1 MSKIRISTLTLAA
14 MVAASAAFPF
24 AARADET
31 KTAAAALKH
40 RWTFNT
46 DLKDSVTGRSAQKI
60 GSSVAVADGVVK
72 MTGAGNSTGSL
83 NLGMDVMPPGAA
95 TVEIWAKQTAAKNY
109 SRIFDYAQNTQN
121 YLMEA
126 WTAGTDINKSIV
138 EVNRANTKYTANPAF
153 GPLTLNTQFHIT
165 ARVCPNADGSTTVL
179 WATRNSTSG
188 ALVKSGSISVP
199 NWAPASLKNPV
210 FYLGHS
216 PFANDHDAHAEYDEV
231 RIWDG
236 ALTDAQLE
244 ANAVAG
250 PDALPETV
258 AVATAADNV
267 WTHLRHRWSFNGN
280 GSNGVPGGPNA
291 SWAGS
296 CRWAD
301 SNTALEFY
309 GNGYGKGY
317 GNLGSSILPADSA
330 TIEIWATPTAARKDS
345 RIFDCGTGENDCIL
359 LSWCRGTNVGQE
371 YSQVKKNGTAH
382 MSVNDAMGG
391 FALNT
396 KWHIAVSY
404 RDLGNGDTLVR
415 WTKRNADTGR
425 IVRNRSEIARGW
437 RLAEIAGA
445 TFFIGHSQYT
455 SDYDAAAKYDEVRIW
470 HGALTDAQLAEN
482 AKLGPD
488 TLPSKVSVVENPRTV
503 CVEEKTADS
512 VTLAFGNPNGRA
524 HALFLA
530 SGQADGGDDK
540 YAWDSFEKVADI
552 SELQETYTYEVPAA
566 LRDGRPLRF
575 FLLQTTGL
583 NMAKE
588 LDFVHSTGAQ
598 WVNVELVPDGRT
610 VTDFRFGNVTY
621 VDSTAFFGQNWTGS
635 RYLFNQQGNKF
646 YFHAKG
652 SAFGAK
658 PALNTDYR
666 FVVDDDNHVSLFTN
680 GAETR
685 VAPSNTRSVDGNN
698 PFYVFACN
706 DGTKG
711 STFDFRR
718 MKVANGARYE
728 PYHMQRDYI
737 PALNADGVAGLYDQ
751 VHDSFHPSGTA
762 TALVAGNE
770 RPAAKFGRVTD
781 MTPTF
786 RFLPSVAVTE
796 QTATTATLAF
806 GNGAD
811 GSKLFLA
818 YGATDGGA
826 DKNAWDSFEDL
837 GAIAAGETSRT
848 VTLPAAL
855 QATGLKYRF
864 FLMKTDDLPYASEVA
879 SFTSSGGQTV
889 RTGYIPDIT
898 TTFDFR
904 ISGLTYGNDTC
915 LFGQGWN
922 GANFLLAAQGNYYRW
937 YGSGTNLDPAV
948 NMSEATRV
956 QLLDGPAVRMDRG
969 DSHHEYGV
977 YLTPNPILDFA
988 VFGTWSVTR
997 GSKYTFNSLLVKDAG
1012 MVVRDLVPVVK
1023 ANGKG
1028 ALFDRAN
1035 GVLHSNEQESS
1046 DFTKGATLTRTG
1058 WVQDSTASLASFAA
1072 ADAGR
1077 AATAV
1082 WTGAGDAAN
1091 LADPANWRC
1100 YDATGAELPATAVP
1114 DSGTTAYI
1122 DGNAAFSFPVGSTG
1136 PWGSLVIGGA
1146 TGRVTLT
1153 ADCDWRGLGAANVA
1167 AGMIIDLNGHTLY
1180 VDDIAGDGSVKITDS
1195 VLERASLLVNGS
1207 FEEFDGV
1214 FVDNPNYSYFRVG
1227 SFQATGW
1234 DGTTGAGLTK
1244 KGTTWCAN
1252 TPIDGLFAC
1261 FLQRGSGWI
1270 AQTFTAPETG
1280 EYTLTFKL
1288 AARPN
1293 YTGEKM
1299 SVDLDG
1305 VPVRTWGAVN
1315 NTVFEEQTVTL
1326 DLTAGEHTLAFQ
1338 GYNLVA
1344 DTAALIDDVRL
1355 VKSGIAAG
1363 ELHIDVAAGA
1373 AKDNVAYVVDGGLTL
1388 VKTGAGTF
1396 TAKNYLRNSGGT
1408 VVNAGTLAMG
1418 ATSLVP
1424 NKYPIRVLDGA
1435 TYDMAGN
1442 GNGNCPVLTI
1452 EGTGPDGKGAL
1463 RNSGADVSNGSAQ
1476 LAGII
1481 LTGDATAYSSNGSFG
1496 LINSGYA
1503 ATEFDLAGHTLTV
1516 DVPAA
1521 KSFWLCN
1528 AVSSCEGLIRVTSGR
1543 LYFHNSAVNLPNVDM
1558 VVDGVDS
1565 KVEVPAVDVYL
1576 RDLVMDGGSTYK
1588 QSSNRLH
1595 LRNLTFND
1603 ATKIETSVSWIYIAD
1618 TLLVSNETTDVT
1630 CAAPITG
1637 NGTYPRLVKKGAAK
1651 FNITNNHSD
1660 QRMDRGAEIFGGTVV
1675 MGSTHSSYKPEIAIS
1690 AQAVPVKIHAGGTL
1704 DMRACEKP
1712 VKFTTLEVE
1721 AGGTILANAANVIQ
1735 CSGDMTFTGAQ
1746 PFTFEGTI
1754 NCSGKASF
1762 DLTGAAAPEGDA
1774 NITLLSAGTILG
1786 LEAAD
1791 VEVAG
1796 APAGYEVVVTTKGI
1810 FLTKDPS
1817 SVVVAPETKIW
1828 TLGGSYVYGSTYC
1841 FRAPLAQSL
1850 SAEGWN
1856 VKMTGWRTANANAVC
1871 AGVDAWKRHAG
1882 VQNLALKTSAT
1893 RAGVLEGL
1901 ETYAAAANEPDFTVF
1916 LCGDID
1922 VVDGVADATVLAN
1935 YKEAVTR
1942 IKAALP
1948 MTTVIACTIPGGS
1961 TALNGDIAS
1970 WCASE
1975 ADVECVDVSALITSS
1990 QTEAECAAVAAAI
2003 KAKLLTLAT
2012 ANGKN
2017 TPSTWTRPAVVLDAT
2032 NNVPAAYLDGFTR
2045 VRTIEP
2051 TPTLGFAQ
2059 NLYGIPY
2066 TYAPP
2071 MQETGIAKVGYY
2083 IELVRKDTGALQA
2096 MWIDMDAPGST
2107 WADVALPVTH
2117 AQRKQQTV
2125 TKLHVW
2131 SNFGGVKQVAADDDS
2146 VEGYIEFNPVNYG
2159 GGDRTGDVL
2168 AEPWSGGICGF
2179 NDTLTE
2185 TGDSGHGCFQLMR
2198 KYAEPDGVLPG
2209 EILFAYNR
2217 WGSTAANP
2225 RAIGMGTMADFGN
2238 LGHSSS
2244 KTLDWTFTYG
2254 ADGSDTANI
2263 SGNAYSTIKI
2273 EFWVKYD
2280 GSTPDRSVIADY
2292 VWTGATDST
2301 FNTVGNW
2308 EKDGTAAT
2316 SLANASIL
2324 VPEGASPAFTYIGWD
2339 PISLT
2344 TTRLLV
2350 DGVASFNDVG
2360 GFYLSTLDVG
2370 ATGRLTYDPTKFT
2383 FRLLSP
2389 PAFASGAKIA
2399 LAPKYAQNTKGRF
2412 LLMTWNAGALDMDEA
2427 TLTAVF
2433 DAASANGNNPKVWA
2447 ENLEA
2452 GGRLWLDLDYG
2463 AAKQRVN
2470 VLPVGDSITHG
2481 GAYGNWRT
2489 GLMKKLAAAGYE
2501 PIAKGHRYDQ
2511 SADICGAAMPDEW
2524 ISHSG
2529 IGGQRLISG
2538 GGGGTIDA
2546 IENFLDQA
2554 GDVDFVLVKLGTN
2567 DINSGGR
2574 TPGEL
2579 FPVWSNLVEKVITQK
2594 PTAKFIAGAV
2604 VDIADAAKNAKVV
2617 TYNTMMREA
2626 IEGGMFP
2633 AKRAYFA
2640 DLYTPCY
2647 RYDQQGNYITGSFQ
2661 SATDLHP
2668 DWPGEDK
2675 MADVYCKAITDA
2687 LADDPGFTPGQA
2699 EANIPTTSGA
2709 ENNVPAAFRAG
2720 FTCAR
2725 VFDVAAH
2732 TGTPIASNG
2741 YVPYDDIGETGAAEE
2756 NIGRV
2761 GYYIELKRKDDG
2773 VHQYHGLVRW
2783 LWVSM
2788 DAFGDRSIET
2798 VGIPIHNEKRYQGA
2812 AAHLKIASNM
2822 PGIETT
2828 PADGD
2833 GADGWLE
2840 FWPNSYSE
2848 GDSGIPGA
2856 PAQTYTYDW
2865 NDSRSND
2872 AIGYGSMQV
2881 HRLTPGAANAAQ
2893 TLFAFNRWGNQ
2904 TDRYEIGLGNLSHQS
2919 LGSMDWTFSADTGK
2933 LGGSARMC
2941 APAYEIA
2948 KIEIWT
2954 TPGTVDMTARWTG
2967 GGAAGNL
2974 ADPANW
2980 ECRDAAGNVVENA
2993 VPNEHTTVVID
3004 GTTSFSVPEGTAM
3017 SWKGVQI
3024 GADLHKGAQMGYIKY
3039 PNRSAMGND
3048 NWKDVPLKEYISQ
3061 GVGDLTELTAYGV
3074 GWSVAYINE
3083 AHVRYDGWVYV
3094 SAAEAGTWNVN
3105 QRYDDYYGFA
3115 IDGAWKLLNR
3125 TYDANK
3131 MVNFA
3136 MTEGWHRFTIVCGD
3150 TTGGEGANGASY
3162 GMSYDGKAWP
3172 MLVSVNGAEY
3182 VPFTPEHFTMGT
3194 GRNVVTLDADC
3205 DWRGLGTVAIPSGS
3219 VIDLNGHTLRVRGL
3233 SADGYVGAKVTSSA
3247 KLDAAVTPPS
3257 VLSSAV
3263 MWFDASDA
3271 STMTLDAEGR
3281 VRTWT
3286 SKDAN
3291 HLVATADGNYPI
3303 YDTATWG
3310 RPTVD
3315 FGKTGSQRDMIYTR
3329 QNGLRTVFWVVKIE
3343 KTQDAFLLGDKASG
3357 NYRFH
3362 RGTGGQYGNSSHA
3375 KFSNV
3380 WNGTTVVDWQND
3392 VIPDEDFQVISVV
3405 TSVTDARS
3413 DSFTNDRN
3421 LSNGQRTGG
3430 RQLSELIAFNTVLTD
3445 AQRTEVV
3452 QYLQRKWMGEKT
3464 PGTLVI
3470 DTPEGVESAN
3480 DGVAVC
3486 GNVKVVKEGAGAYVA
3501 PAGSTYTGG
3510 TEVRAGTFRLGAPK
3524 VPDAR
3529 EQVCV
3534 GTLGAFGTDVTVEA
3548 GATLDACGTV
3558 NNYRNRVVLNGG
3570 TLANTLAISSAANY
3584 SHFGDVT
3591 LTADSYMDWVCGGL
3605 VRRDGTPV
3613 TLDLQGHT
3621 LHWNGRGQSASD
3633 WCWLL
3638 NTDVTAGTLSVDGFL
3653 TAYYLTDGTKG
3664 IRAPQTTLVVNRS
3677 GVLAIDREP
3686 VTVKDYIAANTSDG
3700 VLYSANSL
3708 TVSGVFKPESDR
3720 HWGCT
3725 LASGAT
3731 LDLTGWVGPWN
3742 ATSASGR
3749 AVIFPTTAGAT
3760 VNVNLAGRTDLKEIK
3775 RTGKK
3780 CVVEWAAMP
3789 ENTSFVLD
3797 NDTRMRGYRIQK
3809 TEDGLKLT
3817 YIGGTAIHIR

>member
-1 MSKIRISTLTLAA
+1 MSKLRISAMALAA
-14 MVAASAAFPF
+14 MVAAGAAFPF
-24 AARADET
+24 ATRADET
-31 KTAAAALKH
+31 KTTTAALKH

-46 DLKDSVTGRSAQKI
+46 DLKDSVTGRAAQKI
-60 GSSVAVADGVVK
+60 GANVAVADGVVK
-72 MTGAGNSTGSL
+72 MTGAGNSQGSL
-83 NLGMDVMPPGAA
+83 NLGSGIMPPGAA

-126 WTAGTDINKSIV
+126 WTAGTDVNKSIV

-153 GPLTLNTQFHIT
+153 GPLTLNTKFHIT

-188 ALVKSGSISVP
+188 AVVKSGSISVP

-216 PFANDHDAHAEYDEV
+216 PFTNDHDAHAEYDEV

-250 PDALPETV
+250 PDTLPETV
-258 AVATAADNV
+258 AVLSPGKNV
-267 WTHLRHRWSFNGN
+267 WTHLRHRWSFSGN
-280 GSNGVPGGPNA
+280 YNNGVPGGPAAANV
-291 SWAGS
+291 GS
-296 CRWAD
+296 KLAWTD
-301 SNTALEFY
+301 SNTTVTLSGTKNAASDSK
-309 GNGYGKGY
+309 NGGY
-317 GNLGSSILPADSA
+317 VNLGSGILPPDST
-330 TIEIWATPTAARKDS
+330 TIEIWAKPTTARS
-345 RIFDCGTGENDCIL
+345 WGRVFDCGTSDQDYIT
-359 LSWCRGTNVGQE
+359 LSWSRGTNTGQDRCVV
-371 YSQVKKNGTAH
+371 QKAGA
-382 MSVNDAMGG
+382 SVMTIDDAMAFGTG
-391 FALNT
+391 T
-396 KWHIAVSY
+396 KYHIAISY

-415 WTKRNADTGR
+415 WTKRNATTGR
-425 IVRNRSEIARGW
+425 VIRNRSEIARGW
-437 RLAEIAGA
+437 TLSRIAGA
-445 TFFIGHSQYT
+445 PFYLGHSQYT
-455 SDYDAAAKYDEVRIW
+455 SDIDANAVYDEVRIW
-470 HGALTDAQLAEN
+470 NGALTDEQLTEN

-488 TLPSKVSVVENPRTV
+488 TLPSKVSIVENPRTV
-503 CVEEKTADS
+503 CVTEKTADS
-512 VTLAFGNPNGRA
+512 VTLAFGNPNGRS

-530 SGQADGGDDK
+530 SGAADGDDDK

-583 NMAKE
+583 AMAKE
-588 LDFVHSTGAQ
+588 LDKVHSTGAQ
-598 WVNVELVPDGRT
+598 WVDVNLVPDGRT

-621 VDSTAFFGQNWTGS
+621 VASTAFFGQNWNANQ
-635 RYLFNQQGNKF
+635 YLFNQQGDKF

-658 PALNTDYR
+658 PALNTNYR
-666 FVVDDDNHVSLFTN
+666 FIVDDDNHVSLFTN
-680 GAETR
+680 GVETR
-685 VAPSNTRSVDGNN
+685 VSPSNTRSVDVNN
-698 PFYVFACN
+698 TMGIFAIL
-706 DGTKG
+706 DQSKG
-711 STFDFRR
+711 STFDFYR
-718 MKVANGARYE
+718 MKIANGARYE
-728 PYHMQRDYI
+728 PYQMQRDYI
-737 PALNADGVAGLYDQ
+737 PALDANDVPGLYDQ
-751 VHDSFHPSGTA
+751 VNDTFQPSETA
-762 TALVAGNE
+762 TALQAGTE
-770 RPAAKFGRVTD
+770 RDAARFGRVTD

-786 RFLPSVAVTE
+786 RFTPVVKLTE

-806 GNGAD
+806 GNGAA
-811 GSKLFLA
+811 GSNLFLA
-818 YGATDGGA
+818 YGETDGGA
-826 DKNAWDSFEDL
+826 DKNAWTNFEDL
-837 GAIAAGETSRT
+837 GTIAPETVT
-848 VTLPAAL
+848 TNVTLPAAL

-864 FLMKTDDLPYASEVA
+864 FLVKTTDLPYASEVA
-879 SFTSSGGQTV
+879 SLTSTGGQTV
-889 RTGYIPDIT
+889 RTGYIPDIN
-898 TTFDFR
+898 TTFDFH
-904 ISGLTYGNDTC
+904 IGGLTYANGAT
-915 LFGQGWN
+915 LFGQSWQ
-922 GANFLLAAQGNYYRW
+922 GAAYMLDIQSDKYYWHGRGTALDSSPTTSDS
-937 YGSGTNLDPAV
+937 YRFQMTDEDIIKIDHGGSRKTYV
-948 NMSEATRV
+948 VERK
-956 QLLDGPAVRMDRG
+956 
-969 DSHHEYGV
+969 
-977 YLTPNPILDFA
+977 PNPILDLA
-988 VFGTWSVTR
+988 VFGTWSVTK
-997 GSKYTFNSLLVKDAG
+997 GSKYTFNSLSLKDAG

-1035 GVLHSNEQESS
+1035 GVVHSNELESN
-1046 DFTKGATLTRTG
+1046 DFTKGATRTRTG
-1058 WVQDSTASLASFAA
+1058 WVQDSTESLNSFAA

-1077 AATAV
+1077 AVTAH
-1082 WTGAGDAAN
+1082 WIGGGDVTD
-1091 LADPANWRC
+1091 LADPANWKC
-1100 YDATGAELPATAVP
+1100 WDATGAELPATTLP
-1114 DSGTTAYI
+1114 DSDTAVDI
-1122 DGNAAFSFPVGSTG
+1122 DGAASFSFPVGATPSWASITF
-1136 PWGSLVIGGA
+1136 GA
-1146 TGRVTLT
+1146 RTGRVTLT
-1153 ADCDWRGLGAANVA
+1153 ADCDWRGLGAVNAVSDTV
-1167 AGMIIDLNGHTLY
+1167 IDLNGHTLY
-1180 VDDIAGDGSVKITDS
+1180 LDNVAGDGSVKITDS
-1195 VLERASLLVNGS
+1195 ILERANLITNGS
-1207 FEEFDGV
+1207 FEDFQGV
-1214 FVDNPNYSYFRVG
+1214 FVSNPNYSYLTIG

-1234 DGTTGAGLTK
+1234 DGMTSCGLSK
-1244 KGTTWCAN
+1244 NNTTWVAN
-1252 TPIDGLFAC
+1252 TPIDGVLVC
-1261 FLQRGSGWI
+1261 FIQRSGLI
-1270 AQTFTAPETG
+1270 TQTFTAPEAG

-1288 AARPN
+1288 ASRPG
-1293 YTGEKM
+1293 YIGEKLT
-1299 SVDLDG
+1299 VAFDDTI
-1305 VPVRTWGAVN
+1305 VRTWGAVN

-1326 DLTAGEHTLAFQ
+1326 NLTAGTHTLTFQ
-1338 GYNLVA
+1338 GYELGV
-1344 DTAALIDDVRL
+1344 DSAALIDDVRL
-1355 VKSGIAAG
+1355 VKSGVAAG
-1363 ELHIDVAAGA
+1363 ELHIDVPSGETKNNTAFTIEGA
-1373 AKDNVAYVVDGGLTL
+1373 VTL
-1388 VKTGAGTF
+1388 VKTGTGTF

-1424 NKYPIRVLDGA
+1424 NKYPIRIVAGGA
-1435 TYDMAGN
+1435 YDMAGN
-1442 GNGNCPVLTI
+1442 GNGNCPVLTM

-1496 LINSGYA
+1496 LINSSYA

-1528 AVSSCEGLIRVTSGR
+1528 AASSCEGLIRVTSGR

-1565 KVEVPAVDVYL
+1565 KVEVPTVDVYL

-1746 PFTFEGTI
+1746 PFTFAGTI

-1762 DLTGAAAPEGDA
+1762 DLAGAAAPEGDA
-1774 NITLLSAGTILG
+1774 NITLLSAGTIVG

-1810 FLTKDPS
+1810 FLTKDTS
-1817 SVVVAPETKIW
+1817 SIVVAPETKIW

-1901 ETYAAAANEPDFTVF
+1901 ETYAAAANYPDFTVF
-1916 LCGDID
+1916 ICGDID
-1922 VVDGVADATVLAN
+1922 VADSVADATILAN

-1961 TALNGDIAS
+1961 AALNADIAS
-1970 WCASE
+1970 WCGTE
-1975 ADVECVDVSALITSS
+1975 ADVECVDIASLITTS
-1990 QTEAECAAVAAAI
+1990 QTQAECEAVAAAI
-2003 KAKLLTLAT
+2003 KTKLMTLAT
-2012 ANGKN
+2012 AAGKN
-2017 TPSTWTRPAVVLDAT
+2017 TPSTWTPPAVVLDAT

-2071 MQETGIAKVGYY
+2071 MQETGIEKVGYY

-2096 MWIDMDAPGST
+2096 LWVDMDAPGST
-2107 WADVALPVTH
+2107 WADVALPVTM
-2117 AQRKQQTV
+2117 AQQKQQTV

-2146 VEGYIEFNPVNYG
+2146 VEGYIEFNPINYG
-2159 GGDRTGDVL
+2159 GGDRTGDAL
-2168 AEPWSGGICGF
+2168 SEPWSGGICGF
-2179 NDTLTE
+2179 NDTFNASGT
-2185 TGDSGHGCFQLMR
+2185 SGHGCFQLMR
-2198 KYAEPDGVLPG
+2198 KYAEMDGVLPG

-2217 WGSTAANP
+2217 WGSTEANP

-2254 ADGSDTANI
+2254 ADTADVANI

-2280 GSTPDRSVIADY
+2280 GSTPDRSAIADY

-2350 DGVASFNDVG
+2350 DGAASFDDVG

-2427 TLTAVF
+2427 ALTAVF
-2433 DAASANGNNPKVWA
+2433 DAASANGANPKVWA
-2447 ENLEA
+2447 ENLES

-2604 VDIADAAKNAKVV
+2604 VDIADATKNARVIA
-2617 TYNTMMREA
+2617 YNTMMREA

-2661 SATDLHP
+2661 NATDLHP

-2687 LADDPGFTPGQA
+2687 LADDPDFTPGQA
-2699 EANIPTTSGA
+2699 EVVPTTSGA

-2720 FTCAR
+2720 FTRAR

-2840 FWPNSYSE
+2840 FWPSSYSE

-2919 LGSMDWTFSADTGK
+2919 LGSMD
-2933 LGGSARMC
+2933 
-2941 APAYEIA
+2941 
-2948 KIEIWT
+2948 
-2954 TPGTVDMTARWTG
+2954 
-2967 GGAAGNL
+2967 
-2974 ADPANW
+2974 
-2980 ECRDAAGNVVENA
+2980 
-2993 VPNEHTTVVID
+2993 
-3004 GTTSFSVPEGTAM
+3004 
-3017 SWKGVQI
+3017 
-3024 GADLHKGAQMGYIKY
+3024 
-3039 PNRSAMGND
+3039 
-3048 NWKDVPLKEYISQ
+3048 
-3061 GVGDLTELTAYGV
+3061 
-3074 GWSVAYINE
+3074 
-3083 AHVRYDGWVYV
+3083 
-3094 SAAEAGTWNVN
+3094 
-3105 QRYDDYYGFA
+3105 
-3115 IDGAWKLLNR
+3115 
-3125 TYDANK
+3125 
-3131 MVNFA
+3131 
-3136 MTEGWHRFTIVCGD
+3136 
-3150 TTGGEGANGASY
+3150 
-3162 GMSYDGKAWP
+3162 
-3172 MLVSVNGAEY
+3172 
-3182 VPFTPEHFTMGT
+3182 
-3194 GRNVVTLDADC
+3194 
-3205 DWRGLGTVAIPSGS
+3205 
-3219 VIDLNGHTLRVRGL
+3219 
-3233 SADGYVGAKVTSSA
+3233 
-3247 KLDAAVTPPS
+3247 
-3257 VLSSAV
+3257 
-3263 MWFDASDA
+3263 
-3271 STMTLDAEGR
+3271 
-3281 VRTWT
+3281 
-3286 SKDAN
+3286 
-3291 HLVATADGNYPI
+3291 
-3303 YDTATWG
+3303 
-3310 RPTVD
+3310 
-3315 FGKTGSQRDMIYTR
+3315 
-3329 QNGLRTVFWVVKIE
+3329 
-3343 KTQDAFLLGDKASG
+3343 
-3357 NYRFH
+3357 
-3362 RGTGGQYGNSSHA
+3362 
-3375 KFSNV
+3375 
-3380 WNGTTVVDWQND
+3380 
-3392 VIPDEDFQVISVV
+3392 
-3405 TSVTDARS
+3405 
-3413 DSFTNDRN
+3413 
-3421 LSNGQRTGG
+3421 
-3430 RQLSELIAFNTVLTD
+3430 
-3445 AQRTEVV
+3445 
-3452 QYLQRKWMGEKT
+3452 
-3464 PGTLVI
+3464 
-3470 DTPEGVESAN
+3470 
-3480 DGVAVC
+3480 
-3486 GNVKVVKEGAGAYVA
+3486 
-3501 PAGSTYTGG
+3501 
-3510 TEVRAGTFRLGAPK
+3510 
-3524 VPDAR
+3524 
-3529 EQVCV
+3529 
-3534 GTLGAFGTDVTVEA
+3534 
-3548 GATLDACGTV
+3548 
-3558 NNYRNRVVLNGG
+3558 
-3570 TLANTLAISSAANY
+3570 
-3584 SHFGDVT
+3584 
-3591 LTADSYMDWVCGGL
+3591 
-3605 VRRDGTPV
+3605 
-3613 TLDLQGHT
+3613 
-3621 LHWNGRGQSASD
+3621 
-3633 WCWLL
+3633 
-3638 NTDVTAGTLSVDGFL
+3638 
-3653 TAYYLTDGTKG
+3653 
-3664 IRAPQTTLVVNRS
+3664 
-3677 GVLAIDREP
+3677 
-3686 VTVKDYIAANTSDG
+3686 
-3700 VLYSANSL
+3700 
-3708 TVSGVFKPESDR
+3708 
-3720 HWGCT
+3720 
-3725 LASGAT
+3725 
-3731 LDLTGWVGPWN
+3731 
-3742 ATSASGR
+3742 
-3749 AVIFPTTAGAT
+3749 
-3760 VNVNLAGRTDLKEIK
+3760 
-3775 RTGKK
+3775 
-3780 CVVEWAAMP
+3780 
-3789 ENTSFVLD
+3789 
-3797 NDTRMRGYRIQK
+3797 
-3809 TEDGLKLT
+3809 
-3817 YIGGTAIHIR
+3817 

>member
-1 MSKIRISTLTLAA
+1 
-14 MVAASAAFPF
+14 
-24 AARADET
+24 
-31 KTAAAALKH
+31 
-40 RWTFNT
+40 
-46 DLKDSVTGRSAQKI
+46 
-60 GSSVAVADGVVK
+60 
-72 MTGAGNSTGSL
+72 
-83 NLGMDVMPPGAA
+83 
-95 TVEIWAKQTAAKNY
+95 
-109 SRIFDYAQNTQN
+109 
-121 YLMEA
+121 
-126 WTAGTDINKSIV
+126 
-138 EVNRANTKYTANPAF
+138 
-153 GPLTLNTQFHIT
+153 
-165 ARVCPNADGSTTVL
+165 
-179 WATRNSTSG
+179 
-188 ALVKSGSISVP
+188 
-199 NWAPASLKNPV
+199 
-210 FYLGHS
+210 
-216 PFANDHDAHAEYDEV
+216 
-231 RIWDG
+231 
-236 ALTDAQLE
+236 
-244 ANAVAG
+244 
-250 PDALPETV
+250 
-258 AVATAADNV
+258 
-267 WTHLRHRWSFNGN
+267 
-280 GSNGVPGGPNA
+280 
-291 SWAGS
+291 
-296 CRWAD
+296 
-301 SNTALEFY
+301 
-309 GNGYGKGY
+309 
-317 GNLGSSILPADSA
+317 
-330 TIEIWATPTAARKDS
+330 
-345 RIFDCGTGENDCIL
+345 
-359 LSWCRGTNVGQE
+359 
-371 YSQVKKNGTAH
+371 
-382 MSVNDAMGG
+382 
-391 FALNT
+391 
-396 KWHIAVSY
+396 
-404 RDLGNGDTLVR
+404 
-415 WTKRNADTGR
+415 
-425 IVRNRSEIARGW
+425 
-437 RLAEIAGA
+437 
-445 TFFIGHSQYT
+445 
-455 SDYDAAAKYDEVRIW
+455 
-470 HGALTDAQLAEN
+470 
-482 AKLGPD
+482 
-488 TLPSKVSVVENPRTV
+488 
-503 CVEEKTADS
+503 
-512 VTLAFGNPNGRA
+512 
-524 HALFLA
+524 
-530 SGQADGGDDK
+530 
-540 YAWDSFEKVADI
+540 
-552 SELQETYTYEVPAA
+552 
-566 LRDGRPLRF
+566 
-575 FLLQTTGL
+575 
-583 NMAKE
+583 
-588 LDFVHSTGAQ
+588 
-598 WVNVELVPDGRT
+598 
-610 VTDFRFGNVTY
+610 
-621 VDSTAFFGQNWTGS
+621 
-635 RYLFNQQGNKF
+635 
-646 YFHAKG
+646 
-652 SAFGAK
+652 
-658 PALNTDYR
+658 
-666 FVVDDDNHVSLFTN
+666 
-680 GAETR
+680 
-685 VAPSNTRSVDGNN
+685 
-698 PFYVFACN
+698 
-706 DGTKG
+706 
-711 STFDFRR
+711 
-718 MKVANGARYE
+718 
-728 PYHMQRDYI
+728 
-737 PALNADGVAGLYDQ
+737 
-751 VHDSFHPSGTA
+751 
-762 TALVAGNE
+762 
-770 RPAAKFGRVTD
+770 
-781 MTPTF
+781 
-786 RFLPSVAVTE
+786 
-796 QTATTATLAF
+796 
-806 GNGAD
+806 
-811 GSKLFLA
+811 
-818 YGATDGGA
+818 
-826 DKNAWDSFEDL
+826 
-837 GAIAAGETSRT
+837 
-848 VTLPAAL
+848 
-855 QATGLKYRF
+855 
-864 FLMKTDDLPYASEVA
+864 
-879 SFTSSGGQTV
+879 
-889 RTGYIPDIT
+889 
-898 TTFDFR
+898 
-904 ISGLTYGNDTC
+904 
-915 LFGQGWN
+915 
-922 GANFLLAAQGNYYRW
+922 
-937 YGSGTNLDPAV
+937 
-948 NMSEATRV
+948 
-956 QLLDGPAVRMDRG
+956 
-969 DSHHEYGV
+969 
-977 YLTPNPILDFA
+977 
-988 VFGTWSVTR
+988 
-997 GSKYTFNSLLVKDAG
+997 
-1012 MVVRDLVPVVK
+1012 
-1023 ANGKG
+1023 
-1028 ALFDRAN
+1028 
-1035 GVLHSNEQESS
+1035 
-1046 DFTKGATLTRTG
+1046 
-1058 WVQDSTASLASFAA
+1058 
-1072 ADAGR
+1072 
-1077 AATAV
+1077 
-1082 WTGAGDAAN
+1082 
-1091 LADPANWRC
+1091 
-1100 YDATGAELPATAVP
+1100 
-1114 DSGTTAYI
+1114 
-1122 DGNAAFSFPVGSTG
+1122 
-1136 PWGSLVIGGA
+1136 
-1146 TGRVTLT
+1146 
-1153 ADCDWRGLGAANVA
+1153 
-1167 AGMIIDLNGHTLY
+1167 
-1180 VDDIAGDGSVKITDS
+1180 
-1195 VLERASLLVNGS
+1195 
-1207 FEEFDGV
+1207 
-1214 FVDNPNYSYFRVG
+1214 
-1227 SFQATGW
+1227 
-1234 DGTTGAGLTK
+1234 
-1244 KGTTWCAN
+1244 
-1252 TPIDGLFAC
+1252 
-1261 FLQRGSGWI
+1261 
-1270 AQTFTAPETG
+1270 
-1280 EYTLTFKL
+1280 
-1288 AARPN
+1288 
-1293 YTGEKM
+1293 
-1299 SVDLDG
+1299 
-1305 VPVRTWGAVN
+1305 
-1315 NTVFEEQTVTL
+1315 
-1326 DLTAGEHTLAFQ
+1326 
-1338 GYNLVA
+1338 
-1344 DTAALIDDVRL
+1344 
-1355 VKSGIAAG
+1355 
-1363 ELHIDVAAGA
+1363 
-1373 AKDNVAYVVDGGLTL
+1373 
-1388 VKTGAGTF
+1388 
-1396 TAKNYLRNSGGT
+1396 
-1408 VVNAGTLAMG
+1408 
-1418 ATSLVP
+1418 
-1424 NKYPIRVLDGA
+1424 
-1435 TYDMAGN
+1435 
-1442 GNGNCPVLTI
+1442 
-1452 EGTGPDGKGAL
+1452 
-1463 RNSGADVSNGSAQ
+1463 
-1476 LAGII
+1476 
-1481 LTGDATAYSSNGSFG
+1481 
-1496 LINSGYA
+1496 
-1503 ATEFDLAGHTLTV
+1503 
-1516 DVPAA
+1516 
-1521 KSFWLCN
+1521 
-1528 AVSSCEGLIRVTSGR
+1528 
-1543 LYFHNSAVNLPNVDM
+1543 
-1558 VVDGVDS
+1558 
-1565 KVEVPAVDVYL
+1565 
-1576 RDLVMDGGSTYK
+1576 
-1588 QSSNRLH
+1588 
-1595 LRNLTFND
+1595 
-1603 ATKIETSVSWIYIAD
+1603 
-1618 TLLVSNETTDVT
+1618 
-1630 CAAPITG
+1630 
-1637 NGTYPRLVKKGAAK
+1637 
-1651 FNITNNHSD
+1651 
-1660 QRMDRGAEIFGGTVV
+1660 MDRGAEIFGGTVV

-1746 PFTFEGTI
+1746 PFTFAGTI

-1762 DLTGAAAPEGDA
+1762 DLTGAAAPAGDA

-1791 VEVAG
+1791 VEVTG
-1796 APAGYEVVVTTKGI
+1796 APAGYDVVVTTKGI
-1810 FLTKDPS
+1810 FLTKDTS
-1817 SVVVAPETKIW
+1817 SIVVAPETKIW

-1922 VVDGVADATVLAN
+1922 VADGVADATILAN

-1961 TALNGDIAS
+1961 AELNADIAS
-1970 WCASE
+1970 WCGTE

-2003 KAKLLTLAT
+2003 KAKLATLAT

-2017 TPSTWTRPAVVLDAT
+2017 TPSTWVRPAVVLDAT
-2032 NNVPAAYLDGFTR
+2032 NNVPAAYLAGFTR

-2051 TPTLGFAQ
+2051 TATLGYAQ
-2059 NLYGIPY
+2059 NLYAIPY
-2066 TYAPP
+2066 TYAPA

-2096 MWIDMDAPGST
+2096 LWVDMDAPGST

-2131 SNFGGVKQVAADDDS
+2131 SNFGGVRQVAANDDT
-2146 VEGYIEFNPVNYG
+2146 VEGYIEFTPVNYSG
-2159 GGDRTGDVL
+2159 TDRTGDDVI
-2168 AEPWSGGICGF
+2168 AEPWGDALGF
-2179 NDTLTE
+2179 NDTLT
-2185 TGDSGHGCFQLMR
+2185 TSGATGHGCFQLMR
-2198 KYAEPDGVLPG
+2198 KFAEPDGVLPG
-2209 EILFAYNR
+2209 EILFAYNA
-2217 WGSTAANP
+2217 WGNTSAGN
-2225 RAIGMGTMADFGN
+2225 RAIGMGTFANAATID
-2238 LGHSSS
+2238 SS
-2244 KTLDWTFTYG
+2244 KTLDWTFVYG
-2254 ADGSDTANI
+2254 AETSDAANI
-2263 SGNAYSTIKI
+2263 SAHAYSSIKI
-2273 EFWVKYD
+2273 EFWLKYD

-2324 VPEGASPAFTYIGWD
+2324 VPEGASPAFTYIGYD
-2339 PISLT
+2339 PISLS

-2350 DGVASFNDVG
+2350 DGAASFNDVG

-2427 TLTAVF
+2427 ALTAVF

-2501 PIAKGHRYDQ
+2501 PVAKGYRYDQ

-2524 ISHSG
+2524 VSHSG
-2529 IGGQRLISG
+2529 VSGQRLISS

-2546 IENFLDQA
+2546 IENLLDQA

-2567 DINSGGR
+2567 DINSGNK
-2574 TPGEL
+2574 TPAEL
-2579 FPVWSNLVEKVITQK
+2579 FPVWSNLVCKVLAQK

-2604 VDIADAAKNAKVV
+2604 VDIADATKNARVIA
-2617 TYNTMMREA
+2617 YNTMMREA

-2647 RYDQQGNYITGSFQ
+2647 RYDGEGNYIIGSFK
-2661 SATDLHP
+2661 SATDVHP

-2675 MADVYCKAITDA
+2675 MADVYCKAIVDA
-2687 LADDPGFTPGQA
+2687 LADDPAFTPGQV

-2720 FTCAR
+2720 FTRAR

-2732 TGTPIASNG
+2732 NTERLHTLG

-2761 GYYIELKRKDDG
+2761 GYYIEIKRKDDG

-2788 DAFGDRSIET
+2788 DAFGNRTIEEAGVPLFSI
-2798 VGIPIHNEKRYQGA
+2798 YQGP
-2812 AAHLKIASNM
+2812 AAHMKVASNM

-2833 GADGWLE
+2833 GVDGWIE
-2840 FWPNSYSE
+2840 FWPSSYSE

-2856 PAQTYTYDW
+2856 PAHTYTYDW
-2865 NDSRSND
+2865 NDVRSDNME
-2872 AIGYGSMQV
+2872 GYGSMQV
-2881 HRLTPGAANAAQ
+2881 HRFTPGAFNPAQ
-2893 TLFAFNRWGNQ
+2893 VLFAFNQWTESGTKNYQFGMGNFS
-2904 TDRYEIGLGNLSHQS
+2904 DNKN
-2919 LGSMDWTFSADTGK
+2919 GSMDWTFSSDTGK
-2933 LGGSARMC
+2933 SGGSTRMT
-2941 APAYEIA
+2941 AAAYEIA

-2967 GGAAGNL
+2967 NGDGTTLTSA
-2974 ADPANW
+2974 ANW

-3004 GTTSFSVPEGTAM
+3004 GTTSFNVPEGTEM
-3017 SWKGVQI
+3017 NWKGVQI
-3024 GADLHKGAQMGYIKY
+3024 GEDIHKATQMGYIKY
-3039 PNRSAMGND
+3039 PNRSAKGDD

-3233 SADGYVGAKVTSSA
+3233 SSDGYVGAKVTSSA
-3247 KLDAAVTPPS
+3247 KLDAAATPPS

-3315 FGKTGSQRDMIYTR
+3315 FGKTGSQRDLTFTR

-3362 RGTGGQYGNSSHA
+3362 RGTGGQYGHSTHA
-3375 KFSNV
+3375 KISNV
-3380 WNGTTVVDWQND
+3380 WNGTTVVDWKND

-3570 TLANTLAISSAANY
+3570 TLANTLAISSGSSY

-3677 GVLAIDREP
+3677 GLLAIDREP

-3700 VLYSANSL
+3700 ALYSANSL
-3708 TVSGVFKPESDR
+3708 TVSGVFRAEADR

-3725 LASGAT
+3725 LADGAT
-3731 LDLTGWVGPWN
+3731 LDLTGWEGPWN
-3742 ATSASGR
+3742 TTSAGGR
-3749 AVIFPTTAGAT
+3749 AVIFPTTEGAT
-3760 VNVNLAGRTDLKEIK
+3760 VNVNLANRTDLKVIK

-3789 ENTSFVLD
+3789 ENTTFVLD

-3817 YIGGTAIHIR
+3817 YIGGTMIIMK